1 MVHLFG
7 DWFGDIV
14 VIFLCLVIYIF
25 LRINSKEKKAGNRLD
40 FAFSAIIFF
49 ISACQVIGSLVLG
62 DLYYGPQ
69 EGFVITLLIM
79 LITLG
84 TGVLTAIELRADK
97 K

>member
-14 VIFLCLVIYIF
+14 VIFLCFVIYLF
-25 LRINSKEKKAGNRLD
+25 LRINTKEKKTWNRLD

-49 ISACQVIGSLVLG
+49 ISAFQVIGSLVYG
-62 DLYYGPQ
+62 DNYYGPA
-69 EGFVITLLIM
+69 EGFIISLIIM

-84 TGVLTAIELRADK
+84 TGTLTAIELRADK